1 MTSGFGIG
9 HLAQVTPDPLKSE
22 ASLAPFLIAARHI
35 LPCTQLWGLPGSW
48 RGGASQYLP
57 PPQFPAGREPKLWK
71 SMDSQIRILGFL
83 LGQGLMLSEYQ
94 NQKSFTLSPKTMC
107 PELHTPPGALSC
119 YWPCRNWCCQ
129 PSSCPCSIH
138 ELSVAPTGITS
149 CRTSDTRG
157 REQSKGQGKSLVCR
171 WFAPKDSL

>member
-9 HLAQVTPDPLKSE
+9 HLAQVTPDLLKSE

-48 RGGASQYLP
+48 RGGASQYRP
-57 PPQFPAGREPKLWK
+57 PPQFPAGREPKLWR

-94 NQKSFTLSPKTMC
+94 NQKSFPLSPRTMC
-107 PELHTPPGALSC
+107 PELHVPPGALSC
-119 YWPCRNWCCQ
+119 CWPCRNWC
-129 PSSCPCSIH
+129 PGLHPAPVASLG
-138 ELSVAPTGITS
+138 LSVAPTGIIS

-157 REQSKGQGKSLVCR
+157 REQSKGLGKSLVSR
-171 WFAPKDSL
+171 WFAPEDSL

>member
-22 ASLAPFLIAARHI
+22 ASLAP
-35 LPCTQLWGLPGSW
+35 LPNRCQTHSALHPALGPAWVLERQ
-48 RGGASQYLP
+48 AQYLP
-57 PPQFPAGREPKLWK
+57 PPHFLLGEPKLCK
-71 SMDSQIRILGFL
+71 SMDSQIRILVLPAGPRVDAL
-83 LGQGLMLSEYQ
+83 RISE
-94 NQKSFTLSPKTMC
+94 SEVLTLSPKTMC

-149 CRTSDTRG
+149 CRTSG
-157 REQSKGQGKSLVCR
+157 HPGQEQSKGQGKSLVSR